1 MRDNSCENNHGR
13 GCHQIIQNIQLF
25 TKWSEDAINSI
36 IFLFFSIFWLYLCR
50 AS

>member
-1 MRDNSCENNHGR
+1 MDNSCEK
-13 GCHQIIQNIQLF
+13 ITAADAISKIQNIQLF

-36 IFLFFSIFWLYLCR
+36 IFLFFSIFLLYLCR